1 MIGTVI
7 DIPDDVSDGGGG
19 DNILVIGVVAVS
31 MTIVVTMFVYM
42 DHRYDEARGHAL
54 RGNRCIQVF
63 FVQQSYS
70 ILPNIFQ

>member
-31 MTIVVTMFVYM
+31 MTIVVTVFAYM

-63 FVQQSYS
+63 CTAV
-70 ILPNIFQ
+70 LRL